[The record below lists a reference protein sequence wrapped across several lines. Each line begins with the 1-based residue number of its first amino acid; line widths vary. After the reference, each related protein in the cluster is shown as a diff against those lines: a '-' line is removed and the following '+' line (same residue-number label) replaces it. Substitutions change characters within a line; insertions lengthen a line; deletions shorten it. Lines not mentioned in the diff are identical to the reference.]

1 MGTSMN
7 PLVVNLSKSHLFDGV
22 TINELELISKKTEL
36 KLIKYRSEEIIRSA
50 DEEANSMFLILE
62 GTIKGV
68 MEDIEGH
75 VYQVEEFSESEL
87 TAPANLFSQ
96 QEYFPVSLIAK
107 TDCKLLEINKQTILI
122 MFGISRKLEEN
133 FLSLLS
139 NKVLFLAN
147 RLWENQ
153 FYSIGQKIYNMV
165 YKGFQE
171 HNKSAF
177 DLDHTHE
184 ELAQRFGVSRPSLS
198 RALININKEGIIK
211 FTGKSVEILSREAL
225 KDKISQMN

>member
-1 MGTSMN
+1 MN

-177 DLDHTHE
+177 DLNHTHE

>member
-1 MGTSMN
+1 MN

-22 TINELELISKKTEL
+22 TINELELISKKTDL

-177 DLDHTHE
+177 DLNHTHE

>member
-7 PLVVNLSKSHLFDGV
+7 PLVVNLSKSHLFNGV

-36 KLIKYRSEEIIRSA
+36 KLIKHRSEEIIRGS

-75 VYQVEEFSESEL
+75 VYQVEEFSKSEL
-87 TAPANLFSQ
+87 TAPANLFSE
-96 QEYFPVSLIAK
+96 QEYFPVTLIAK
-107 TDCKLLEINKQTILI
+107 TNCKLVEIDKPSILM
-122 MFGISRKLEEN
+122 MFEISRRMEEN
-133 FLSLLS
+133 FLRILS

-153 FYSIGQKIYNMV
+153 FYSIGEKIYQMV
-165 YKGFQE
+165 YKVFKE
-171 HNKSAF
+171 HNQSDF
-177 DLDHTHE
+177 EVEYTHE

-198 RALININKEGIIK
+198 RAFIKINKEGIIK
-211 FTGKSVEILSREAL
+211 CTGRRVLIISKEAL
-225 KDKISQMN
+225 EDKISQMS

>member
-1 MGTSMN
+1 MN

-22 TINELELISKKTEL
+22 TINELELISKKTDL

-165 YKGFQE
+165 YKGLQE
-171 HNKSAF
+171 HNKSEF
-177 DLDHTHE
+177 DLNHTHE

>member
-1 MGTSMN
+1 LGRNMN

-22 TINELELISKKTEL
+22 TINELELISKKTDL

-177 DLDHTHE
+177 DLNHTHE

>member
-1 MGTSMN
+1 MN

-22 TINELELISKKTEL
+22 TINELELISKKTDL